1 MFPDEPPAADDRL
14 RNHPKVLTTPHVA
27 WYSEEAND
35 QRRRTVTEIV
45 RTVLEGGEP
54 TNVVNE

>member
-1 MFPDEPPAADDRL
+1 
-14 RNHPKVLTTPHVA
+14 VLTTPHVA

-45 RTVLEGGEP
+45 RTVLDGGEP
-54 TNVVNE
+54 TNIVNE